1 MKPVAGDD
9 GQPQELADGTENS
22 VQQKPTDYAS
32 HYASIGLA
40 LVAIPPR
47 SKAPNGNGWQKHPI
61 TTPGAAR
68 EHWQRHPNDNMGL
81 VHAHS
86 GTATLDIDH
95 LDHARAVF
103 ADFGID
109 LDALIAANPYRIRG
123 QRGEKP
129 VYRVPAG
136 EKLAIHKLAWP
147 ADPSVAVA
155 DGEKPKA
162 ITIFELRANG
172 GQDVLPPSIH
182 PSGVQYEWVNDAP
195 QSYEDLPELPAE
207 LLDLWLNWDAYRPE
221 MVALCPWAAHK
232 PPQPAPALRGH
243 DHSGDSVID
252 AYNNRYS
259 AHDLLPQHGYKAR
272 GPRRYLSP
280 HSSSGM
286 PGVVVFEDGRVFS
299 HHGGDL
305 FSDGHSHD
313 AFDLCRLLEHGGDW
327 KQAIKSAAEL
337 LGITAQPRP
346 NKRTQDT
353 VSGTHNN
360 SIPVASNGVTYQREN
375 NTLVVYRKNRAGD
388 VTPTTLTNFDARII
402 AAETRDD
409 GVERSGFY
417 KIIGSLTTVAGKVV
431 TLPEL
436 TVSTAE
442 YPSLNWVSKH
452 WGAFGASIEA
462 GQSLRAHAEV
472 AIHRLSFTDGNIQT
486 YTAYAHTGW
495 RKLEVDGQ
503 PAWAYLHGN
512 GAIGPAG
519 VVPGVTTA
527 LPGDLER
534 YVFPIPP
541 TGEALKTAFYASLDI
556 LNVAPDVISVPL
568 LLNTYS
574 AVFGG
579 QDITLGITGATGSQK
594 SELAAL
600 SQQHYGAAM
609 NRKALPGDWEA
620 PTMNALLGLGF
631 AAKDA
636 IFVIDDLA
644 PNEDRRKNDEI
655 KAKAAQIIRAAGN
668 LSSKTRANPDG
679 TPKAGKPIRAAVLWT
694 GEDLPPGHSVRGRS
708 FIIGL
713 CKGDVNLSQLTVCQ
727 QKAESGLYAA
737 SMAGFICWLAPQLEQ
752 LQADLK
758 RYVIAERSN
767 WPADHDRTSDGAT
780 RFAFVA
786 TVLARFALETGT
798 VTTDQAT
805 EFEQRCLVALRLASG
820 SQREYQAQAD
830 PIQRLLAMLPA
841 LCHSKQAH
849 VADVGGADSPR
860 QLESYGYE
868 LRSFGAGDK
877 TEMRAHAHGE
887 RLGWVKHGKHGNI
900 LGLYLI
906 PDVVYAEIQRLASK
920 QHATIAMTA
929 PTLWR
934 RLAERGI
941 IATATEGKDTRYVVK
956 QHTPVGKMRVLR
968 FMPAYV
974 GLFEGDESNDEM
986 PVALAAHEPDVG
998 VEDALEID
1006 LAVS

>member
-1 MKPVAGDD
+1 VKPVAGDD

-22 VQQKPTDYAS
+22 VADQAA

-40 LVAIPPR
+40 LVAIPAR

-61 TTPGAAR
+61 TDALAAR
-68 EHWQRHPNDNMGL
+68 EHWERHPNDNMGL

-95 LDHARAVF
+95 LDHARAIL

-109 LDALIAANPYRIRG
+109 LDALLDANPYRIRS

-129 VYRVPAG
+129 VYRVPVG
-136 EKLAIHKLAWP
+136 EKLGIHQLSWP
-147 ADPSVAVA
+147 ADPSIAVA
-155 DGEKPKA
+155 AGKKPKA

-172 GQDVLPPSIH
+172 GQDVLPPSVH
-182 PSGVQYEWVNDAP
+182 PSGTVYEWVNDAP
-195 QSYEDLPELPAE
+195 QSYDDVPLLPDV
-207 LLDLWLNWDAYRPE
+207 LLDLWLNWEAHRPE
-221 MVALCPWAAHK
+221 MVALCPWAARK
-232 PPQPAPALRGH
+232 PAQPAPAPRSH

-259 AHDLLPQHGYKAR
+259 AHELLGQHGYKAR

-313 AFDLCRLLEHGGDW
+313 AFDLYLLLEHAGDW
-327 KQAIKSAAEL
+327 KQAIKAAAQL
-337 LGITAQPRP
+337 LGIKAPPRP

-360 SIPVASNGVTYQREN
+360 SIPVASNGVTYQREH

-409 GVERSGFY
+409 GIERSGFY
-417 KIIGSLTTVAGKVV
+417 KIIGSYTTVGGKVI

-462 GQSLRAHAEV
+462 GQSLRAHVEV

-636 IFVIDDLA
+636 IFVVDDLA

-708 FIIGL
+708 FIVGI
-713 CKGDVNLSQLTVCQ
+713 CKGDVDLLQLTVCQ

-758 RYVIAERSN
+758 RYVIAERPN

-805 EFEQRCLVALRLASG
+805 EFEQRCLAALRLAST

-849 VADVGGADSPR
+849 VADIGGADSPLYR
-860 QLESYGYE
+860 ESYGHE
-868 LRSFGAGDK
+868 LRTFGIG
-877 TEMRAHAHGE
+877 EQSEQRPFGCGE
-887 RLGWVKHGKHGNI
+887 RLGWVRHNKNGKVS
-900 LGLYLI
+900 GLYLI
-906 PDVVYAEIQRLASK
+906 PDVVYAELQRLASK
-920 QHATIAMTA
+920 QHTSIAMSA
-929 PTLWR
+929 ATLWK

-941 IATATEGKDTRYVVK
+941 IATAVENGQTRYGVRVR
-956 QHTPVGKMRVLR
+956 TPAGSLRVLQ
-968 FMPAYV
+968 FTPAYV
-974 GLFEGDESNDEM
+974 GLFEGDEPADEL
-986 PVALAAHEPDVG
+986 PPINITHEPTD
-998 VEDALEID
+998 ELEID
-1006 LAVS
+1006 LAVSA